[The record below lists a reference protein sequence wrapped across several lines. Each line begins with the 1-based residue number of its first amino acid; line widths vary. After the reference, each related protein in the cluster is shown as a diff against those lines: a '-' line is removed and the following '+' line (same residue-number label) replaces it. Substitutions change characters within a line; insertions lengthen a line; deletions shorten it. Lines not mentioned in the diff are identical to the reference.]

1 MLRLLLGLCLLFVVR
16 PSFAYLADE
25 KNSIDIYQKINP
37 AVVNV
42 TTTVLQRDFFLN
54 VIPQKGLGSGVI
66 IRPDGYI
73 LTNEHVI
80 GQAVDVQVTLSDK
93 SIQPAKV
100 IGHDPDSD
108 LAVIKIDPKGKKLA
122 TVDFGTWES
131 LAVGQKVLAIGNPFG
146 LGGSLTVGVVS
157 SLGRDI
163 RASDQSPVIKD
174 VIQTDASINPG
185 NSGGPLLDSAGKLIG
200 INAQIF
206 SQSGGSEGIG
216 FAISIKTLKQV
227 VPQLIEFGQVL
238 RPWLGLE
245 GVGLP
250 KELLNYLGVP
260 SAHGVMLVDLYE
272 DSPAAKAGLKPATKE
287 LVFGFRSIPV
297 GGDVIYKIDK
307 ANISTSRDIL
317 DYIAEKKRV
326 IRSPFITIAVIR
338 SEPRPLNSRYRRIRM
353 RRVCKRMLSGIIRL
367 SRGR

>member
-1 MLRLLLGLCLLFVVR
+1 LFRILLCFSFFLLAR
-16 PSFAYLADE
+16 SGNAYLPDE

-42 TTTVLQRDFFLN
+42 TTTMLQRDFFLN

-93 SIQPAKV
+93 SILPAKV
-100 IGHDPDSD
+100 VGRDPDSD
-108 LAVIKIDPKGKKLA
+108 LAVIKIESKVKKLP

-185 NSGGPLLDSAGKLIG
+185 NSGGPLLDSSGKLIG

-250 KELLNYLGVP
+250 RELLSYLGVP
-260 SAHGVMLVDLYE
+260 SQYGVMLVDLYE

-297 GGDVIYKIDK
+297 GGDVVYKIDK
-307 ANISTSRDIL
+307 TPITTTRDIL
-317 DYIAEKKRV
+317 DYIAEKKTGDT
-326 IRSPFITIAVIR
+326 ITIYYCRGSSKRTASVKLTL
-338 SEPRPLNSRYRRIRM
+338 PPNSRA
-353 RRVCKRMLSGIIRL
+353 KSL
-367 SRGR
+367 